1 MTMTNTV
8 CAREMSL
15 DELENVAGGTVKQ
28 LNDLIW
34 ATCNNPKFP
43 FVGAVAWGHVP
54 FMSSASATLFE
65 VFLSECYDIE
75 AGINVGFFGTGMG
88 SGPNTYRDKK
98 TGKVLTHAEVV
109 AKIKGM
115 G

>member
-1 MTMTNTV
+1 M
-8 CAREMSL
+8 
-15 DELENVAGGTVKQ
+15 
-28 LNDLIW
+28 
-34 ATCNNPKFP
+34 
-43 FVGAVAWGHVP
+43 
-54 FMSSASATLFE
+54 FE

-75 AGINVGFFGTGMG
+75 AGINVVFFGTGMG

-115 G
+115 E